1 MKHIYIIGG
10 TMGIGKTTTC
20 QILKFKLNHSV
31 FLDGDWCWDMHPFQV
46 TAETKQMVIENI
58 CFLLNSF
65 IKCSAYQNIIFCWVM
80 HEQKIV
86 DAITSRLNMGDFKIH
101 LISLV
106 CSEQSLHT
114 RLEHDIVSG
123 VRSEDVI
130 HRSLDRLSLYDN
142 LDTRKVDVTEITPEQ
157 TADYIIQHC

>member
-1 MKHIYIIGG
+1 
-10 TMGIGKTTTC
+10 MGAGKTTTC
-20 QILKFKLNHSV
+20 QILKLKLNHSV
-31 FLDGDWCWDMHPFQV
+31 LLDGDWCWDMHPFQI
-46 TAETKQMVIENI
+46 TTETKRMVIENI

-86 DAITSRLNMGDFKIH
+86 GDIISHLNVRDCKIH

-106 CSEQSLHT
+106 CGEQSLQT

-123 VRSEDVI
+123 IRSGDVI
-130 HRSLDRLSLYDN
+130 HRSLERLSLYNN